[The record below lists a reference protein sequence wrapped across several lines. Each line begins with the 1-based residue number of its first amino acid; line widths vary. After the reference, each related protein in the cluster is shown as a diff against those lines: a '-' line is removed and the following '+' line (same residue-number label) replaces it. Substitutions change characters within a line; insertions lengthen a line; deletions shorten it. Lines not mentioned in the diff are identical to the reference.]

1 MSVAALDTTDQL
13 RKAWKDAHLA
23 PLWESPTAH
32 KPPPPPDPSYLW
44 SWERVRPL
52 IGRAIE
58 VANPAA
64 VERRVLTLVNPITRG
79 PEDQATARTL
89 SAALQILLPGEEG
102 ALTIVDGKP
111 CPMQFGDL
119 ILTPAWSWHE
129 HAHHG
134 SGPMIWLDAL
144 GVPLHLWFGTAAFE
158 AGPVR
163 EMPPTLP
170 DAAYAVANVAP
181 DVAFASPHS
190 PVFRFLM
197 RRS

>member
-1 MSVAALDTTDQL
+1 MRGNGLRPQGGSRTIAQHPGERPMSVAALDTTDQL

-64 VERRVLTLVNPITRG
+64 IERRVLTLVNPITRG

-89 SAALQILLPGEEG
+89 SAALQILLPGETARPHRHSMNAIRFVLEGEG

-119 ILTPAWSWHE
+119 ILTP
-129 HAHHG
+129 HG
-134 SGPMIWLDAL
+134 RGTSMRT
-144 GVPLHLWFGTAAFE
+144 TAADRWS
-158 AGPVR
+158 GS
-163 EMPPTLP
+163 T
-170 DAAYAVANVAP
+170 
-181 DVAFASPHS
+181 
-190 PVFRFLM
+190 
-197 RRS
+197 RSACPCTCGS